1 MLSSHRV
8 SIVLLAL
15 LPLVAGLTPSLAR
28 AQADVLP
35 GSERPE
41 LRPFEPEGEAPEAL
55 DLPPIPA
62 PEDEES
68 AQLSAGLHVYVEEF
82 RVEGSSV
89 FSKQE
94 LDQLTARFSGRLI
107 SSEELLAARDAITDH
122 YIEHG
127 YLTSG
132 AFVPDQDVSD
142 GIVTIRVVEGVLTE
156 VEVQGVRRFRPG
168 YFSSRLRRAAR
179 APVNVNEIE
188 AQLQLFHRDPLVARV
203 DAQLL
208 PGARRGESLLILN
221 VEENPFYGLDLASA
235 NDNSPGVGSYTG
247 YIEPHLSN
255 LIGVGDEWNGQFQ
268 ISEGLHQYNAS
279 FSIPLSPLDTRFA
292 IHYQRSETDVVEE
305 PFDQLNIE
313 SHSDTYGITLDHP
326 LLRIR
331 NNEIHLGITGE
342 WRTSKTTLLD
352 ECFSF
357 VIGTDDCKT
366 RVSVLRT
373 FAGWNWATSNLVVA
387 ARATWSIGFHA
398 LGSTNRP
405 PPLPDSKFVSWLA
418 QVQLAHRLP
427 DELLGTEIIARFD
440 AQVASEALVAIEK
453 FSVGGRRTVRG
464 YRENQFVRD
473 NGLVASV
480 EFRIP
485 IWRDSHGRA
494 LAQLAPFFDY
504 GRSWNEEAITGK
516 EGVITRKEEISSVG
530 VGIRLSPWEWLHGEL
545 YWGGRLKKAP
555 KTGDD
560 IQNDGIHFAVYI
572 TPF

>member
-8 SIVLLAL
+8 SIVALAL
-15 LPLVAGLTPSLAR
+15 LPLVVGLIPALAR
-28 AQADVLP
+28 GQADVLP
-35 GSERPE
+35 GSERPK
-41 LRPFEPEGEAPEAL
+41 LRPFEPEAEPSGAL
-55 DLPPIPA
+55 ELPPVPK
-62 PEDEES
+62 DDDS
-68 AQLSAGLHVYVEEF
+68 TQLSAGLHVNVKEF

-89 FSKQE
+89 FSKEE
-94 LDQLTARFSGRLI
+94 LARLTAPFSDRLI
-107 SSEELLAARDAITDH
+107 SSEELLRARDAITNH

-132 AFVPDQDVSD
+132 ALIPDQDAGD
-142 GIVTIRVVEGVLTE
+142 GVVTIRVVEGVLTD

-168 YFSSRLRRAAR
+168 YFSTRLRRAAR
-179 APVNVNEIE
+179 APVNIDEIE

-208 PGARRGESLLILN
+208 PGARRGESVLSLN
-221 VEENPFYGLDLASA
+221 VEENSFYGLELASA

-255 LIGVGDEWNGQFQ
+255 LIGVGDQWHSQFQ
-268 ISEGLHQYNAS
+268 ISDGLRQYNGS
-279 FSIPLSPLDTRFA
+279 FSIPLSPFDTRLA
-292 IHYQRSETDVVEE
+292 VHYQRSESDVVED
-305 PFDQLNIE
+305 PFDQLDIE

-331 NNEIHLGITGE
+331 NNEIRIGVTGE
-342 WRTSKTTLLD
+342 WRTSKTKLLD

-357 VIGTDDCKT
+357 VIGTADCKT

-387 ARATWSIGFHA
+387 ARATWNIGFHA
-398 LGSTNRP
+398 LGSTDRP
-405 PPLPDSKFVSWLA
+405 SPLPDSKFVSWLA

-427 DELLGTEIIARFD
+427 EELLGSEIIARFD
-440 AQVASEALVAIEK
+440 AQVASDALLAIEK
-453 FSVGGRRTVRG
+453 FSVGGMRTVRG
-464 YRENQFVRD
+464 YRENQYVRD

-480 EFRIP
+480 ELRIP
-485 IWRDSHGRA
+485 IWRDRNGRA
-494 LAQLAPFFDY
+494 IVQLAPFFDY
-504 GRSWNEEAITGK
+504 GRSWNEEIVTD
-516 EGVITRKEEISSVG
+516 KEELASVG
-530 VGIRLSPWEWLHGEL
+530 VGIRLSPREWLHGEL

-555 KTGDD
+555 KTSND

-572 TPF
+572 TAF

>member
-1 MLSSHRV
+1 MLSSHRI
-8 SIVLLAL
+8 SLAL
-15 LPLVAGLTPSLAR
+15 LGILPLAIALIPSLAR
-28 AQADVLP
+28 GQADVLP

-41 LRPFEPEGEAPEAL
+41 LRPFEPDVEAPEAL
-55 DLPPIPA
+55 ELPPLPA
-62 PEDEES
+62 LEDDES
-68 AQLSAGLHVYVEEF
+68 GKLSTGLHVYVKEF

-107 SSEELLAARDAITDH
+107 SSEELLRARDAITDH
-122 YIEHG
+122 YIKHG

-132 AFVPDQDVSD
+132 ALIPDQDAGD
-142 GIVTIRVVEGVLTE
+142 GIVTIQIVEGVLTE
-156 VEVQGVRRFRPG
+156 VEVLGVRRFRPG
-168 YFSSRLRRAAR
+168 YFSIRLRRAAR
-179 APVNVNEIE
+179 APINVNEIE

-208 PGARRGESLLILN
+208 PGARRGESVLLLN
-221 VEENPFYGLDLASA
+221 VEENPFYGLDLATA

-255 LIGVGDEWNGQFQ
+255 LIGVGDQWNSQFQ
-268 ISEGLHQYNAS
+268 ISDGLRQYNAS

-292 IHYQRSETDVVEE
+292 IHYQHSESDVVEE

-313 SHSDTYGITLDHP
+313 SRSDTYGITFDHP

-331 NNEIHLGITGE
+331 NNEIHLGVTGE
-342 WRTSKTTLLD
+342 WRTSKTTLD
-352 ECFSF
+352 DTCFSF
-357 VIGTDDCKT
+357 VIGTSDCRT
-366 RVSVLRT
+366 RVSVLRA
-373 FAGWNWATSNLVVA
+373 FSDWSWSTSNLVVA
-387 ARATWSIGFHA
+387 ARATWSFGFHA
-398 LGSTNRP
+398 LGSTNRRS
-405 PPLPDSKFVSWLA
+405 PLPDSEFMSWLA

-440 AQVASEALVAIEK
+440 TQLASDALVGIEK
-453 FSVGGRRTVRG
+453 FSVGGMRTVRG
-464 YRENQFVRD
+464 YRENQYVRD

-480 EFRIP
+480 ELRIP
-485 IWRDSHGRA
+485 IWRDRNRRA
-494 LAQLAPFFDY
+494 LVQLVPFFDY
-504 GRSWNEEAITGK
+504 GRSWNEE
-516 EGVITRKEEISSVG
+516 VITRKEEIASVG

-555 KTGDD
+555 KASND
-560 IQNDGIHFAVYI
+560 IQNDGIHFAIYI